1 MRVYVLAV
9 LLCLCSLR
17 CLAVDDNDQEVKVVG
32 DKNYTNNAA
41 LVYDGIDIS
50 NYQKDINW
58 DATAKDKHIKYV
70 YIKATE
76 GASHKQHRY
85 RRNIEH
91 ARQRGIKV
99 GSYHFM
105 TTTAPIQKQ
114 FENFISVV
122 RPEEQD
128 LIPLLDV
135 EKRNGWSIKQ
145 LQDSVMKFAKLLEN
159 YYGCK
164 PMIYAS
170 SNYFNNY
177 LGAQFKHYPLF
188 IARYSKSEPQL
199 SYGAKWILWQF
210 SDCGRIEG
218 IDALVDLSRF
228 NKGCGVKDI
237 AYHHKGSHQPSK
249 PRRNNGDV
257 PRPRPREKKEQPA
270 VPPPQQRG
278 NAGTQPTR
286 TEKSE
291 AQKRGEENERRRQKQ
306 EEERRKKEEEKR
318 RKEEEKRR
326 KEEEKRRKE
335 EEKKRQE
342 QEKKRQEQE
351 KKRQEQEKKRQ
362 EQEKKR
368 QEQEK
373 QRQAAEMKQQA
384 QERRHQEE
392 LARQRQLEEDK
403 RLAEQQRQQQER
415 DRQRSQA
422 QAQERMRREKQRQQQ
437 ELAQEQE
444 ERDRQRKDE
453 LEQARQERIEKQRH
467 QQQAAGNQ
475 SKPASGKQQ
484 QVASTQPPASR
495 HQAPA
500 RPQAPRPRKPGG
512 NQSSAD
518 NDEVH
523 YNSQWRSHAKKKD
536 NDDDD

>member
-159 YYGCK
+159 YYGCR

-326 KEEEKRRKE
+326 KEEEK
-335 EEKKRQE
+335 KRQE

-362 EQEKKR
+362 EQERKR

-444 ERDRQRKDE
+444 KRDRQRKDE

-495 HQAPA
+495 HQAPT

>member
-114 FENFISVV
+114 FENFISVA
-122 RPEEQD
+122 RREEQD

-270 VPPPQQRG
+270 VPPQQRG

-362 EQEKKR
+362 EQERKR

-444 ERDRQRKDE
+444 KRDRQRKDE

-484 QVASTQPPASR
+484 QVASTQLPASR